1 MGGVTVNTNQTTFV
15 PLVIAL
21 VSYSVVLGCTA
32 VFFANRVR
40 RGVRLKSLAK
50 VVYSLLFAYLLL
62 RVAWCLVQLVIP
74 VGNTASE
81 AVMRTSFMLTRL
93 SLIVFLNIYTVVC
106 LYWINSVHSLMEMG
120 KTLNHAVQINFDYE
134 RLSKRGRFVLC
145 VATGLVT
152 SFTFAVM
159 ITLAAT
165 GDPSIMRWLSPPVP
179 VNMISSSSS
188 SDSLSQA
195 FGNYTGT
202 KSKIS
207 ETVRHPIF
215 STENCNFICCKTNV
229 AAAPVQI
236 LVGGTNYATSKCGI
250 VKEFDVTLMVTTT
263 IMTQGLMLVYSLAF
277 LSYGMW
283 FFFKIKNRSYW
294 SWWQKLRVA
303 AIPVLL
309 SLCFVSRMVFTFLSV
324 LEILCVF
331 WIYVCLALL
340 PSEVIPS
347 LVFLFSV
354 SNESP
359 FFFFW
364 GSMFDQRDSFH
375 AAELEDAN
383 VDVDD
388 NNVGLGYVE
397 DDDQVVVRYPS
408 FTGYASE
415 EEQPLYQGAPQ
426 LAQTTP
432 VQQ

>member
-195 FGNYTGT
+195 FGNYT
-202 KSKIS
+202 
-207 ETVRHPIF
+207 
-215 STENCNFICCKTNV
+215 
-229 AAAPVQI
+229 APVQI